1 MYSEINPHSG
11 VSFGAILP
19 FSCEIGIPKQELKQ
33 LHWKKEYLNL
43 ESTKTTPKKELLW
56 SA

>member
-19 FSCEIGIPKQELKQ
+19 FSFVIGIPKQKLTTAA
-33 LHWKKEYLNL
+33 LVKKNI
-43 ESTKTTPKKELLW
+43 
-56 SA
+56 